1 MKARLKEA
9 SSWAGLGV
17 VGHAVAL
24 LVSSGGVDPMAWAQ
38 LVAGITAIAI
48 PENKTGERRARGE
61 RRKVAASA

>member
-1 MKARLKEA
+1 
-9 SSWAGLGV
+9 V